1 MTSLWVAPFNL
12 LLNDNIYPFVMA
24 HNEKGFNDSFSP
36 NLTTSTANEVE
47 WYPIEPGTPI
57 RAAGTTWNVF
67 VASWIGITNNSTESG
82 GTTTEILSYHLQRNQ
97 GNTTVT
103 GDNDVWVDLVGLLT
117 PTLGHPLGQSLSR
130 DFFILGNY
138 IGTPSLSL
146 NFTTSLN
153 IIGGTTYKV

>member
-1 MTSLWVAPFNL
+1 
-12 LLNDNIYPFVMA
+12 MA
-24 HNEKGFNDSFSP
+24 HNVRGFNDFFSP
-36 NLTTSTANEVE
+36 AITIADANIVE
-47 WYPIEPGTPI
+47 WYPIAPGTPI
-57 RAAGTTWNVF
+57 REAGTTYNVF
-67 VASWIGITNNSTESG
+67 AASWAGISNNSTSSG

-97 GNTTVT
+97 GNTTVS
-103 GDNDVWVDLVGLLT
+103 GDDDVWVDLVGLLT

-130 DFFILGNY
+130 DFFFLGNF